1 MSQPKRQSVSRRGF
15 LTAMVA
21 TSVAVGAFALSA
33 RVSSAAW
40 WPAEA
45 PRELPDSGAPSGVPD
60 TDLIAHTS
68 RGKGVNVMLSQT
80 TSPTTQS
87 APTVVLVH
95 GAFADSSSFNGV
107 IARLQA
113 QGYPVVAVANPLRG
127 LTADSAYVAS
137 VVKSIPGPLVL
148 VGHSYGGG
156 VITNVATGNA
166 NVVGLVYVAAFA
178 PDEGETANDLQG
190 RFPGNTLGEALAPPV
205 GLPDGGAEVS
215 IQPGK
220 FWKQFAADL
229 PEAEA
234 RLAAATQRPVSLAA
248 FTDVTGPPAWKTIPS
263 RFIYGDQD
271 QAILATLH
279 AFMAERA
286 GSRQTVAVKGASHVV
301 MISHPDE
308 VAEMIHQ
315 SAVAYATTRSQA

>member
-1 MSQPKRQSVSRRGF
+1 
-15 LTAMVA
+15 
-21 TSVAVGAFALSA
+21 
-33 RVSSAAW
+33 
-40 WPAEA
+40 
-45 PRELPDSGAPSGVPD
+45 
-60 TDLIAHTS
+60 
-68 RGKGVNVMLSQT
+68 MLNQIT
-80 TSPTTQS
+80 TSTTQG

-113 QGYPVVAVANPLRG
+113 QGYPVVAAANPLRG
-127 LTADSAYVAS
+127 LKSDTAYLTS
-137 VVKSIPGPLVL
+137 VLAGIQGPVVL
-148 VGHSYGGG
+148 VGHSYGGA
-156 VITNVATGNA
+156 VMTNAATGNA

-178 PDEGETANDLQG
+178 PEDGETANDLQG

-205 GLPDGGAEVS
+205 GLPNGGAEVS

-220 FWKQFAADL
+220 FWTQFAADL
-229 PEAEA
+229 PEVDAK
-234 RLAAATQRPVSLAA
+234 LAAATQRPVALDA
-248 FTDVTGPPAWKTIPS
+248 FTDPSGAPAWKVVPS

-271 QAILATLH
+271 KAILADLH

-315 SAVAYATTRSQA
+315 SALAYTTTRSAA